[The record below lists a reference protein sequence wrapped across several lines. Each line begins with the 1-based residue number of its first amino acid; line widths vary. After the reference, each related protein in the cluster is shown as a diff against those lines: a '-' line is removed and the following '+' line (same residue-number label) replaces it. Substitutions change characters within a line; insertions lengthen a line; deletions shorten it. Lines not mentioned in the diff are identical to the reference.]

1 MAFLEWREK
10 HYKVNLAADTTDVV
24 IAALPAGSALMVFGA
39 NVTDAAATGAVK
51 LTDGAGIDL
60 MTDADLDPNTTGLKR
75 NTTPG
80 PFFFTTA
87 RSITAD
93 ITTILADVAEITFLC
108 AVAKVHPGAGEV

>member
-1 MAFLEWREK
+1 MALVWREK
-10 HYKVNLAADTTDVV
+10 QYKVNLAADTTDVV

-39 NVTDAAATGAVK
+39 RVTDAAATGAVK
-51 LTDGAGIDL
+51 LTDGGSIDL

-80 PFFFTTA
+80 PYFLTTA

-93 ITTILADVAEITFLC
+93 ITTILADVAEIIFFC
-108 AVAKVHPGAGEV
+108 AVAKIDPGSGEV